1 MVSFFLVNKIKNHT
15 FRLSQNIAT
24 MRILL
29 LTLLLTASL
38 YSQEKFTVYFD
49 TDKYVLN
56 QNQDSIL
63 NGFIQKKDIKVNKVT
78 GFCDFRASNAYNY
91 QLGLNRANTILN
103 ALPIADKSSVIVASK
118 GEEFKQKVDLAL
130 NRKVEIEY
138 EINLPIIESIPTK
151 EIEIIEKSIE
161 KGLIFQ
167 EYPTLLQKK
176 IIESKVGDKILLN
189 NLNFYVR
196 TAEFY
201 PESVPF
207 LEDLYEVL
215 EKNQNIKIEIQ
226 GHICC
231 TPGRD
236 VEEFSLRRC
245 IAVYDFLVD
254 YGISPDR
261 MTYVGFDATQPLFPI
276 PEKNEEERKAN
287 RRVEIMILEK

>member
-1 MVSFFLVNKIKNHT
+1 MLFIT
-15 FRLSQNIAT
+15 T
-24 MRILL
+24 
-29 LTLLLTASL
+29 SL

-49 TDKYVLN
+49 TDKFVLN
-56 QNQDSIL
+56 QKQDSIL
-63 NGFIQKKDIKVNKVT
+63 NGFILKKDVKVSKVT

-91 QLGLNRANTILN
+91 QLGLNRANHVLNSLVVSDKSTIL
-103 ALPIADKSSVIVASK
+103 VTSK
-118 GEEFKQKVDLAL
+118 GEEFKQKTDLSL

-138 EINLPIIESIPTK
+138 EINLPIIETIRTK
-151 EIEIIEKSIE
+151 EIEIVEKPIEKE
-161 KGLIFQ
+161 VVVD
-167 EYPTLLQKK
+167 EYPTPLQKK

-215 EKNQNIKIEIQ
+215 EKNPNIKIEIQ

-276 PEKNEEERKAN
+276 PEKNEEQRKAN

>member
-1 MVSFFLVNKIKNHT
+1 MVSFFCFIQLI
-15 FRLSQNIAT
+15 
-24 MRILL
+24 ILL
-29 LTLLLTASL
+29 FESPKLISMRFVFLMLFVTASI
-38 YSQEKFTVYFD
+38 YSQEKFTVFFD

-63 NGFIQKKDIKVNKVT
+63 NGFIQKKDIKVSKVT

-103 ALPIADKSSVIVASK
+103 LLPIVDKSTVLVASK
-118 GEEFKQKVDLAL
+118 GEEFKQKADLAL

-138 EINLPIIESIPTK
+138 EVNKVIIESIPTK
-151 EIEIIEKSIE
+151 EIEIIDKPLVEES
-161 KGLIFQ
+161 FTD
-167 EYPTLLQKK
+167 EYPTPLQKK

-261 MTYVGFDATQPLFPI
+261 ITYVGFDATQPLFPI

>member
-1 MVSFFLVNKIKNHT
+1 M
-15 FRLSQNIAT
+15 
-24 MRILL
+24 LL
-29 LTLLLTASL
+29 LTSSL

-49 TDKYVLN
+49 TDKYILN
-56 QNQDSIL
+56 QKQDSIL
-63 NGFIQKKDIKVNKVT
+63 DGFIQKKDIKVHRVT
-78 GFCDFRASNAYNY
+78 GFCDYRASNAYNY

-103 ALPIADKSSVIVASK
+103 SLPVPDKAAVIVSSK
-118 GEEFKQKVDLAL
+118 GEEFKQKTDLSL

-138 EINLPIIESIPTK
+138 EINLPVIESIPTK
-151 EIEIIEKSIE
+151 EIEIVEKPIPKE
-161 KGLIFQ
+161 VVID
-167 EYPTLLQKK
+167 EYPTELQRK
-176 IIESKVGDKILLN
+176 IINSKVGDKILLN

-201 PESVPF
+201 PESIPF

-215 EKNQNIKIEIQ
+215 DKNPNIKIEIQ

-236 VEEFSLRRC
+236 IEEFSLRRC
-245 IAVYDFLVD
+245 IAVYDFLID
-254 YGISPDR
+254 YGISSDR

-276 PEKNEEERKAN
+276 PEKNEEQRKAN

>member
-1 MVSFFLVNKIKNHT
+1 MRFLLI
-15 FRLSQNIAT
+15 
-24 MRILL
+24 MLL
-29 LTLLLTASL
+29 LTSSL
-38 YSQEKFTVYFD
+38 FSQDKLTVYFD

-56 QNQDSIL
+56 QKQDSIL
-63 NGFIQKKDIKVNKVT
+63 SGFIQKQNVKVNKIT
-78 GFCDFRASNAYNY
+78 GFCDFRASNSYNY

-103 ALPIADKSSVIVASK
+103 LLQIADKSSVFLTSK
-118 GEEFKQKVDLAL
+118 GEVFEQKSDLAL

-138 EINLPIIESIPTK
+138 EAKTIIIESIPTK
-151 EIEIIEKSIE
+151 EFEIVEKPLVEEAKIEK
-161 KGLIFQ
+161 
-167 EYPTLLQKK
+167 YPTALQKK
-176 IIESKVGDKILLN
+176 IINSKVGDKILLT

-215 EKNQNIKIEIQ
+215 EKNPKIKIEIQ

-236 VEEFSLRRC
+236 MEEFSLRRC

>member
-1 MVSFFLVNKIKNHT
+1 MVSFFCFIQLI
-15 FRLSQNIAT
+15 
-24 MRILL
+24 ILL
-29 LTLLLTASL
+29 FESPKLISMRFVFLMLFVTASI
-38 YSQEKFTVYFD
+38 YSQEKFTVFFD

-63 NGFIQKKDIKVNKVT
+63 NGFIQKKDIKVSKVT

-103 ALPIADKSSVIVASK
+103 LLPIVDKSTVLVASK
-118 GEEFKQKVDLAL
+118 GEEFKQKADLAL

-138 EINLPIIESIPTK
+138 EVNKVIIESIPTK
-151 EIEIIEKSIE
+151 EIEIIDKPLVEESFTE
-161 KGLIFQ
+161 
-167 EYPTLLQKK
+167 EYPTPLQKK

>member
-1 MVSFFLVNKIKNHT
+1 MRFLYIIVLIT
-15 FRLSQNIAT
+15 S
-24 MRILL
+24 
-29 LTLLLTASL
+29 SL

-91 QLGLNRANTILN
+91 QLGLNRAKTILN
-103 ALPIADKSSVIVASK
+103 SLPVSDKSSVIVASK
-118 GEEFKQKVDLAL
+118 GEEFKQKDDLAL

>member
-1 MVSFFLVNKIKNHT
+1 MRFLL
-15 FRLSQNIAT
+15 F
-24 MRILL
+24 
-29 LTLLLTASL
+29 TLLVASST

-56 QNQDSIL
+56 ENQSQVFTSFL
-63 NGFIQKKDIKVNKVT
+63 EKKDIKVNKIT

-91 QLGLNRANTILN
+91 QLGLNRATSILN
-103 ALPIADKSSVIVASK
+103 LLQVADKSSIEIISK
-118 GEEFKQKVDLAL
+118 GEEFKQKSDLSL

-138 EINLPIIESIPTK
+138 VRNEVIVETIPVKDIDVITEPIKADLVID
-151 EIEIIEKSIE
+151 
-161 KGLIFQ
+161 
-167 EYPTLLQKK
+167 EYPSPLQKK
-176 IIESKVGDKILLN
+176 IIDSKVGDKILLN
-189 NLNFYVR
+189 NLNFFVR

-201 PESVPF
+201 PESIPF

-215 EKNQNIKIEIQ
+215 EKNPNIKIEIQ

-254 YGISPDR
+254 YGISEDR

>member
-1 MVSFFLVNKIKNHT
+1 
-15 FRLSQNIAT
+15 
-24 MRILL
+24 MRFVFIMLFI
-29 LTLLLTASL
+29 TTSL

-56 QNQDSIL
+56 QKQDSVL
-63 NGFIQKKDIKVNKVT
+63 NGFIHKKDIKVNKVT
-78 GFCDFRASNAYNY
+78 GFCDFRASNTYNY

-103 ALPIADKSSVIVASK
+103 SLPISDKSTVSITSK
-118 GEEFKQKVDLAL
+118 GEEFKQKTDLAL

-138 EINLPIIESIPTK
+138 EVNLPIIESIPTK
-151 EIEIIEKSIE
+151 EIEIVEKPFVEEAI
-161 KGLIFQ
+161 ID
-167 EYPTLLQKK
+167 EYPTELQKK
-176 IIESKVGDKILLN
+176 IINSKVGDKILLN

-215 EKNQNIKIEIQ
+215 EKNPKIKIEIQ

-236 VEEFSLRRC
+236 IEEFSLRRC

-254 YGISPDR
+254 YGISPER

-276 PEKNEEERKAN
+276 PEKNEEQRKAN
-287 RRVEIMILEK
+287 RRVEILILEK